1 MCKLEYK
8 KEVNILLLLI
18 LIVSSTYDYSSFKI
32 PNKLFLLNLSLVI
45 CLGCLAA
52 NNIVI
57 YLFDNMISL
66 TLLSIFSILI
76 KCLFPVPSGDLKLF
90 IIIILCLGVNDGLNV
105 IFDTLVL
112 SLLVLIIGVKVVP
125 LSVSALL
132 SYIPFYI
139 KTLIK

>member
-1 MCKLEYK
+1 ME
-8 KEVNILLLLI
+8 
-18 LIVSSTYDYSSFKI
+18 
-32 PNKLFLLNLSLVI
+32 
-45 CLGCLAA
+45 
-52 NNIVI
+52 I

-66 TLLSIFSILI
+66 TLLSIISILI

-105 IFDTLVL
+105 IFDALVL
-112 SLLVLIIGVKVVP
+112 SLLILIIGVKVVP